1 MEGSEWFVRYRET
14 TDKRIATLEA
24 KLLES
29 QGQVGELTA
38 LVARLE
44 ATMRDFDDTLQRE
57 RGRRIEAHEEAQQA
71 MKEVLE
77 RERASM
83 ERERALHR
91 EELHQRQN
99 MIVYGGNLGY
109 I

>member
-44 ATMRDFDDTLQRE
+44 ATMRDFDDTLQQE
-57 RGRRIEAHEEAQQA
+57 RGRRIEAHEEAQQ
-71 MKEVLE
+71 KPRSWSLFSFVCCVTPEPVKRFDFPRFFLK
-77 RERASM
+77 
-83 ERERALHR
+83 
-91 EELHQRQN
+91 
-99 MIVYGGNLGY
+99 
-109 I
+109 